1 MRIQV
6 LDRVM
11 ERHPELS
18 EEDVVTAFRS
28 VMVDAERESGAWMAI
43 GLDGRGRNVEMLY
56 RVVGDLVVIYHAFT
70 PPTRKFRREIGRL
83 RGDGRTL

>member
-1 MRIQV
+1 MIPHRPKRTV
-6 LDRVM
+6 YP
-11 ERHPELS
+11 HAK
-18 EEDVVTAFRS
+18 T
-28 VMVDAERESGAWMAI
+28 MAI

-70 PPTRKFRREIGRL
+70 PPTKKFRREIDRL